1 MNTLDRYLFKEIL
14 GPTCLGFAIY
24 TLAMLLNQFPRLAEI
39 AAKRGVSLWVIA
51 KMLLS
56 SLPSIAVLT
65 VPMAFL
71 VGLLIA
77 FSRMSADSE
86 ITALRAS
93 GVSYARI
100 FRPAWKLGVLFA
112 LVTLVMTL
120 FGMPWGNSALI
131 NLRLKVFS
139 TNVAKAVEPRIFFEG
154 IPRFL
159 LYFDHSEP
167 RDPYVR
173 RVFIS
178 QETPGQPMQQSVTF
192 AEQARLSVDEENTL
206 VVHLEESETHIVD
219 PRQPDIYEKS
229 EQGSQNLKPPEAS
242 SRGFMQQRTKG
253 LREQTLGELSSTLKN
268 YRATADP
275 KARLRQVNSVWVEIH
290 KKFAIPVACL
300 VFALLGI
307 PLGIS
312 NARGGKVS
320 GFVISIGVFIAYWIF
335 LWGGERLSDE
345 GRLSPVWAMWSANL
359 VFAAWGALLF
369 WKRSRNVDWGIW
381 RRLRKLAHDHMH
393 ATFVVVI
400 ALGIGAFLVYGI
412 LSGNGETPSDKGGL
426 PPVWTMWLAFLALA
440 VLGVFLLG
448 RHYLNLLDLYA
459 LGLFAGFFALVMF
472 SFLAL
477 FLIIEAVQLVDDL
490 VKHGVSSHVFANYLL
505 FTIPR
510 FVSWALPLSA
520 LVTAMLAVSFMVR
533 NNEVIAVHA
542 AGVSALRMAVPL
554 LLICSALSLGLFT
567 LQDFVLPTTNR
578 RAEQLKDTIRGRSPR
593 TYARP
598 SRQWIFGEGYRLYNF
613 SILNPVSGR
622 MHGVH
627 VFTLN
632 PMTFSVRERV
642 FARTA
647 VWQEEKESW
656 RFERGWVRRFRNE
669 EEEFE
674 PFDVREFP
682 FSESP
687 AYFEPERWKSP
698 DVMNFVELRRHIK
711 DSRQAGYQVRS
722 LVVNLHKKFSFSLVP
737 FLLAMLG
744 IPVALRLGRHGALFG
759 LGLSIALAVLYYIA
773 FVFFNTMGLLGTL
786 PPALAAWAADILF
799 SIAGLYAF
807 WLAPT

>member
-1 MNTLDRYLFKEIL
+1 MRTLDRYLIKEIL

-24 TLAMLLNQFPRLAEI
+24 TLVFLLNQFPRLAEI
-39 AAKRGVSLWVIA
+39 AAKRGVPLWVIA
-51 KMLLS
+51 KMLLL

-71 VGLLIA
+71 VGLFIA

-100 FRPAWKLGVLFA
+100 FQPVWKLGVLFS
-112 LVTLVMTL
+112 LVTLAVTL

-131 NLRLKVFS
+131 DLRMKVFA
-139 TNVAKAVEPRIFFEG
+139 TNVAKAVEPRVFFEG

-159 LYFDHSEP
+159 LYFDQSEP

-178 QETPGQPMQQSVTF
+178 QETPGQSMQSVTF
-192 AEQARLSVDEENTL
+192 AERARLSVDEENAL

-219 PRQPDIYEKS
+219 PGQPDVYEKS
-229 EQGSQNLKPPEAS
+229 EQGSQHLKPPEAS
-242 SRGFMQQRTKG
+242 RGLMRHRTKG
-253 LREQTLGELSSTLKN
+253 LREQTLGELRSKLKT
-268 YRATADP
+268 YEATTDP
-275 KARLRQVNSVWVEIH
+275 KTRLRQVNSVWVEIH

-312 NARGGKVS
+312 NAGGGKVS

-345 GRLSPVWAMWSANL
+345 GRLSPVLAMWSANL

-369 WKRSRNVDWGIW
+369 WKRSRSVDWGIW
-381 RRLRKLAHDHMH
+381 RWLRKLVHGHLY
-393 ATFVVVI
+393 ATFVVGI
-400 ALGIGAFLVYGI
+400 ALSVGAFLAYGI
-412 LSGNGETPSDKGGL
+412 LSGNGETLSDKGGL
-426 PPVWTMWLAFLALA
+426 PPVWAMWLAFLALA

-448 RHYLNLLDLYA
+448 RRFLSLLDLHA

-477 FLIIEAVQLVDDL
+477 FLVIEAVQLVDDL
-490 VKHGVSSHVFANYLL
+490 VKHGVASHIFANYLL

-520 LVTAMLAVSFMVR
+520 LVTAMLAVSLMVR

-554 LLICSALSLGLFT
+554 LLTCFALSLGLFA
-567 LQDFVLPTTNR
+567 LQDFVLPATNR
-578 RAEQLKDTIRGRSPR
+578 SAEQLKDTIRGRSPR

-622 MHGVH
+622 MQGVH

-632 PMTFSVRERV
+632 PETFSVYERV

-647 VWQEEKESW
+647 VWQEEKKAW
-656 RFERGWVRRFRNE
+656 RFERGWVRRFRNG

-682 FSESP
+682 FPESP

-698 DVMNFVELRRHIK
+698 DVMNFVELRQHIE

-737 FLLAMLG
+737 FLLAVLG
-744 IPVALRLGRHGALFG
+744 IPVALRMGRHGALFG
-759 LGLSIALAVLYYIA
+759 LGLSIALAALYYIA

-799 SIAGLYAF
+799 SIAGLCAL
-807 WLAPT
+807 WLTPT